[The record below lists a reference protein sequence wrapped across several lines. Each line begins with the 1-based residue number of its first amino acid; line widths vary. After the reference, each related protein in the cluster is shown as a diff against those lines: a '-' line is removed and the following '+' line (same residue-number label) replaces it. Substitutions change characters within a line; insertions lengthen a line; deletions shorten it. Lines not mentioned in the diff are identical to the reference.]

1 MRAALP
7 SKPTWPVVA
16 GFAIATAGWVA
27 FALQLGQSSHFMNE
41 RDAQRVEAA
50 HWKRVAGKA
59 YTAYLKEV
67 GGGHPD
73 VIQIPRGAT
82 IGCASKGSRIGCDS
96 TLVYP
101 PEDY

>member
-1 MRAALP
+1 MHARLQP
-7 SKPTWPVVA
+7 KPLWLVVMA
-16 GFAIATAGWVA
+16 FAIATAGWVA
-27 FALQLGQSSHFMNE
+27 FALQVGQSSRLMND
-41 RDAQRVEAA
+41 RDAQRVQAA

-67 GGGHPD
+67 GGGHPE

-82 IGCASKGSRIGCDS
+82 IGCASRGGGLGCDS